1 MRLPARADRSLSAQG
16 LQNELGDETQQ
27 DSGRYP
33 PAGPAGRPE
42 LAPRPEQLVDHVDD
56 RTAGQGEEQNGE
68 QLRGVRKACDSTQ
81 KRRPA
86 GDEPA
91 EGEETPTHAFLVSQR
106 GRDAES
112 LRGVVQPETNDQRQ
126 CQRQL
131 ARLRRTPYGETFRE
145 VVQPDAR
152 GDQKRQAPHRLAVA
166 QNMLPVVNEA
176 QKPGTEAQS
185 HYQEQQKKPGLTFL
199 QRLLHGRDRV
209 LHHLDEKEQQYPYGE
224 SIEKR

>member
-42 LAPRPEQLVDHVDD
+42 LAPRPEQLV
-56 RTAGQGEEQNGE
+56 
-68 QLRGVRKACDSTQ
+68 
-81 KRRPA
+81 
-86 GDEPA
+86 EPA

>member
-112 LRGVVQPETNDQRQ
+112 LRGVVQP
-126 CQRQL
+126 
-131 ARLRRTPYGETFRE
+131 
-145 VVQPDAR
+145 DAR